1 MVYIRN
7 KKVKGIDYAY
17 LVQSVWD
24 PKRNTSRQ
32 QTIKYLGN
40 TSQVTIEDI
49 PQEYQNDSKILTF
62 ISAHTFNQEE
72 KNVLISKLKEEMFLL
87 LTDCNIGGLISLYDK
102 YFKLFGLTQFYDRLF
117 KPVMYRIGDLWEQG
131 KLDVATEHAS
141 TNTAISL
148 IKAINE
154 RITTTRVRKN
164 GISSQYKTVICTPD
178 GELHGLACNMIES
191 LLLNK
196 GFKVY
201 NISTSIPTEYIID
214 YMHDLQPDIVFI
226 SVTLAENIKSTER
239 LVQQIHLRYNN
250 KLPVVIG
257 GSAFNSSDWNSQSK
271 INAFLMKNSSFEDI
285 VKFIKT
291 SISRSTKLKET
302 RSSDED
308 EQ

>member
-40 TSQVTIEDI
+40 ASQVTIEDI
-49 PQEYQNDSKILTF
+49 PQEYRNDSKILTF
-62 ISAHTFNQEE
+62 ISAFSSFQEE
-72 KNVLISKLKEEMFLL
+72 KKILISKIKEEMFLL
-87 LTDCNIGGLISLYDK
+87 LTDCNIGGLISFYER
-102 YFKLFGLTQFYDRLF
+102 YSKLFGLTEFYDKLF
-117 KPVMYRIGDLWEQG
+117 KPVMYRIGDMWEQG
-131 KLDVATEHAS
+131 KLDVATEHAG

-154 RITTTRVRKN
+154 RITTTRARKN
-164 GISSQYKTVICTPD
+164 GISSQYKTVVCTPD

-191 LLLNK
+191 LLLSK

-214 YMHDLQPDIVFI
+214 YMHDLQTDIVFVSI
-226 SVTLAENIKSTER
+226 TLAENIRSADR
-239 LVQQIHLRYNN
+239 LVQQIHLKYNN

-257 GSAFNSSDWNSQSK
+257 GSAFNSSGWNLQSK
-271 INAFLMKNSSFEDI
+271 TNAFLMKNASFEDI
-285 VKFIKT
+285 MKLVKT
-291 SISRSTKLKET
+291 SISKST
-302 RSSDED
+302 
-308 EQ
+308 EQKG